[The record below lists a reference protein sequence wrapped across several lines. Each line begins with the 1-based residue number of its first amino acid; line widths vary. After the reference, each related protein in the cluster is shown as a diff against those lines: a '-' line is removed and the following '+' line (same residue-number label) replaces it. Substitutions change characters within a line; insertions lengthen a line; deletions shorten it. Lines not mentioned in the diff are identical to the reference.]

1 MKVWS
6 VALDIKHISMGKEIG
21 IVRLLYVVAVAAV
34 SYRCRFKKVNQGK
47 DVLLIFPLISML
59 SANGDE

>member
-21 IVRLLYVVAVAAV
+21 VRLLYVVAVAAV